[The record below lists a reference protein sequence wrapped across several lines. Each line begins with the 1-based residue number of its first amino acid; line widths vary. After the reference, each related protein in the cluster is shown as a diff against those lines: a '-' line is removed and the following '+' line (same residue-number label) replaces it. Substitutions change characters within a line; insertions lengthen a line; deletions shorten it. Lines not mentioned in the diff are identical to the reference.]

1 MATATEVAERIDS
14 GLHALIAEVEWLPH
28 VEAEWANYS
37 DLNRASF
44 SLDWD
49 HLLADYLT
57 ELDRYY
63 RSGAM
68 SAEQR
73 ARYRTLLCTITDV
86 LPLFERLG
94 LLPIPVSLEP

>member
-1 MATATEVAERIDS
+1 MAAPTEVAERIES

-28 VEAEWANYS
+28 AAAEWASFS
-37 DLNRASF
+37 DLNRVSF

-49 HLLADYLT
+49 HLLTDYLT
-57 ELDRYY
+57 ELERYY
-63 RSGAM
+63 RSGSM
-68 SAEQR
+68 TAEQR
-73 ARYRTLLCTITDV
+73 VRYRGLLCKIRDA